1 MAELGSLSDLLDAI
15 KSGAVGEVTA
25 FLDNDNVSFYSEGSD
40 EELLSLHP
48 YEVQEQALAALGIKT
63 QEV

>member
-1 MAELGSLSDLLDAI
+1 MTLNDLLEAI
-15 KSGAVGEVTA
+15 KSGTVRNVTA

-40 EELLSLHP
+40 EPLLSLHP
-48 YEVQEQALAALGIKT
+48 FEVQEQALAALGITT